1 MQGSGPCDSSSNL
14 LRATTNAAGRPRL
27 RVREPSFA
35 VRLLIFPRSFAVS
48 RETLFSPCTK
58 SSREAAKDAKRERK
72 GTLHPSRLRALRV
85 RHCSLPVP
93 KVHTEA
99 RGRREGGKEGD
110 AASFAASRSSRE
122 MLSPPCTEGSREE
135 REEGT
140 GGNATTFAAS
150 RPSRETLFSP
160 CTEGSREAAKSA
172 KREREGT
179 LQPSRLR
186 ALRVRHCSPNTKK
199 SRETAKDARGN
210 PGCGRRSSLT

>member
-1 MQGSGPCDSSSNL
+1 
-14 LRATTNAAGRPRL
+14 
-27 RVREPSFA
+27 VRGPSFA
-35 VRLLIFPRSFAVS
+35 VRSLIFPRSFAVS

-99 RGRREGGKEGD
+99 RGRREGGKEGN

-122 MLSPPCTEGSREE
+122 MLSPPCTEGSRE
-135 REEGT
+135 
-140 GGNATTFAAS
+140 
-150 RPSRETLFSP
+150 
-160 CTEGSREAAKSA
+160 AAKSA
-172 KREREGT
+172 KGERKGT

>member
-27 RVREPSFA
+27 RVREPSFS
-35 VRLLIFPRSFAVS
+35 VRSLIFPRSFAVS
-48 RETLFSPCTK
+48 RETLFSPCTEK
-58 SSREAAKDAKRERK
+58 S
-72 GTLHPSRLRALRV
+72 
-85 RHCSLPVP
+85 
-93 KVHTEA
+93 
-99 RGRREGGKEGD
+99 RGRREGFQLGGGNT
-110 AASFAASRSSRE
+110 SFAASRSSRE
-122 MLSPPCTEGSREE
+122 MLSP
-135 REEGT
+135 
-140 GGNATTFAAS
+140 
-150 RPSRETLFSP
+150 P

-210 PGCGRRSSLT
+210 PGVWTKIQSRVKQPGAPWNPASPGILMVIAAPHTIER

>member
-140 GGNATTFAAS
+140 GGNATTFATS
-150 RPSRETLFSP
+150 CSSREMLSPP
-160 CTEGSREAAKSA
+160 CTEGSHGSTREARRGNG
-172 KREREGT
+172 RERYN
-179 LQPSRLR
+179 LR
-186 ALRVRHCSPNTKK
+186 GFAPF
-199 SRETAKDARGN
+199 A
-210 PGCGRRSSLT
+210 